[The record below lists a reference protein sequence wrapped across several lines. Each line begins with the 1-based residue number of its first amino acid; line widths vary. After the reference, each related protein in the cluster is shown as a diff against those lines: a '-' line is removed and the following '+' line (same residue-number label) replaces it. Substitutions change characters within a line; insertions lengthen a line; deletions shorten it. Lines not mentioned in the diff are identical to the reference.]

1 MIDVMDIMKQIE
13 HMETNTPEQMQERY
27 KEACRLIKERE
38 DETIRAIEE
47 NHKASMEN
55 HKAFME
61 KHETFMLNYEE
72 RARISTE
79 KHNIYMM
86 ELRLQMMK
94 EARPK
99 RQIYFGKVK
108 TE

>member
-27 KEACRLIKERE
+27 TEACRLIKERE
-38 DETIRAIEE
+38 DEARRIIEE
-47 NHKASMEN
+47 NHKAFMKN
-55 HKAFME
+55 H
-61 KHETFMLNYEE
+61 N
-72 RARISTE
+72 AR
-79 KHNIYMM
+79 MM
-86 ELRLQMMK
+86 ELRLLMQK
-94 EARPK
+94 ERTRTPK

>member
-13 HMETNTPEQMQERY
+13 HMETNSPEQMQERY

-38 DETIRAIEE
+38 DESMRIIEE
-47 NHKASMEN
+47 NHKA
-55 HKAFME
+55 FM
-61 KHETFMLNYEE
+61 KNHETFMENHD
-72 RARISTE
+72 AR
-79 KHNIYMM
+79 MM
-86 ELRLQMMK
+86 ELRLLMQ
-94 EARPK
+94 EELSRTPK